1 MKTCPET
8 TVRAWV
14 NLVRVEQKLLA
25 EVEAELKAAGCPSL
39 ARYDAL
45 LELSRAPGGRMRPV
59 DLERAMLLPQYSTS
73 RLVDRLVKAGLAI
86 RQVCPIDGR
95 GQFIEISAE
104 GRRLQKRLWPFYAD
118 AIQRHLGAKLSRKEI
133 ARLGS
138 LLGKLV

>member
-25 EVEAELKAAGCPSL
+25 DVEAELKAAGCPSL
-39 ARYDAL
+39 AWYDAL

-95 GQFIEISAE
+95 GQFIEISGE
-104 GRRLQKRLWPFYAD
+104 GRRLQKRLWPFYAE
-118 AIQRHLGAKLSRKEI
+118 AIQRHLGARLSREEI